1 MTFETL
7 KKCAQDEDDSADRI
21 DFSHLR
27 QRFLCADTVWQDS
40 NSDDLISI
48 EEFGNILD
56 VAAGGQGESVIE
68 AKALHTPTTDDE
80 EAETLCAQIY
90 LDADTNKNRIL
101 SKKET
106 KDTFLDNANT
116 GLAQTNGEKLARF
129 RQFFKSADDDDD
141 KALIWSEFLETCKLQ
156 PWKDDLSFD

>member
-27 QRFLCADTVWQDS
+27 QRFLCADTVWPDS

-68 AKALHTPTTDDE
+68 AKALHTPATDDE
-80 EAETLCAQIY
+80 EAEALCA
-90 LDADTNKNRIL
+90 
-101 SKKET
+101 
-106 KDTFLDNANT
+106 
-116 GLAQTNGEKLARF
+116 
-129 RQFFKSADDDDD
+129 
-141 KALIWSEFLETCKLQ
+141 
-156 PWKDDLSFD
+156 